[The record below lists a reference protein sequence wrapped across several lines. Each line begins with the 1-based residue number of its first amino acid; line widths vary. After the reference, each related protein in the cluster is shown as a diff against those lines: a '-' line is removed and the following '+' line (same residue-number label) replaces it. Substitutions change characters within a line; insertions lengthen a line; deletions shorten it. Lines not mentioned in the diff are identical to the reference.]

1 MSFVPATGR
10 KAKQP
15 LLFEIME
22 NALAYSETTQ
32 EFLEYLKVDKD
43 YRTDALD
50 LLEDGKS
57 RYVADLKVNFKN
69 SFESEYLSKKEVALL
84 GVALSV
90 NANNPLLRDFF
101 RNNALAEGAAATEIA
116 EATGCA
122 SLLSANN
129 VFYRFRHFVNKEKY
143 NEIPARIK
151 MNIMGRP
158 VTGKEFFE
166 LMSLSVSAVNGCEMC
181 VKAHENSLIELGSK
195 EERIFEA
202 VRLSAV
208 VTSVAKILY

>member
-1 MSFVPATGR
+1 
-10 KAKQP
+10 
-15 LLFEIME
+15 ME
-22 NALAYSETTQ
+22 VTTQTYSETTQ
-32 EFLEYLKVDKD
+32 DLLEFLKLDKN
-43 YRTDALD
+43 YQTDALD
-50 LLEDGKS
+50 LLESGKS
-57 RYVADLKVNFKN
+57 RYVADLKINFKN
-69 SFESEYLSKKEVALL
+69 SFESELLTKKEVALL
-84 GVALSV
+84 GVAIAV
-90 NANNPLLRDFF
+90 NANNAILRRFF
-101 RNNALAEGAAATEIA
+101 AENAEAEGAKAEEIA
-116 EATGCA
+116 EAVACA

-166 LMSLSVSAVNGCEMC
+166 LMSLAISAVNGCEMC
-181 VKAHENSLIELGSK
+181 VNSHEKSLIELGSK

-208 VTSVAKILY
+208 ITSVSKVIF